1 VGALFGFF
9 DTVGRHMQEQNRVE
23 LEHQT
28 KANAEMADMLDNL
41 AKTAKPQYAP
51 DYFRAAM
58 QIRMTPPGKKPP
70 KEATDIYSLMLRQVK
85 SPQPTSPTQS
95 AQPTQPVQGRSD
107 SDPNTA
113 FVDPSSTPSLMPPP
127 GMRTEPAS
135 GAGMASLLPPP
146 STSSSTSSSQAA
158 PMPTDQPAPGG
169 SSMPTPPPGYGPP
182 PGYISTQVDP
192 IEMGQYQ
199 MQVKQQMVQQ
209 ERNRLAQ
216 EAMQLFPNDP
226 YARANYINDKTVDQP
241 STESATE
248 WIPSGMPGVALN
260 KRTGEYKAYTS
271 DQPLIKDVA
280 PGHHVISIDPKSG
293 TSKPVFN
300 APPSDSNLSY
310 QEQIHRDYQAALQGD
325 LAAKER
331 VAAHLI
337 RMKQE
342 AIARGA
348 PLEARRS
355 LDIALL
361 SRLVNP
367 AKASTDL
374 PPNLN
379 SMLDDVARR
388 VASGEMSLAQAQQAM
403 GGQRAGLGGAILSRL
418 SETDARILPAQVR
431 TKITDVNIGM
441 GELEIMEQL
450 TEQVINSP
458 STADRAANTLL
469 LENYTKSLA
478 SRLARANGEVGV
490 LTDQDVNRA
499 MTLVPGWKA
508 ANFAPEFA
516 RRELQLLRSNYD
528 RVKTA
533 FTNQYFE
540 QFSRGGGVPTLA
552 PTPSPSITPPPSRPT
567 PAPTPTPKPIPP
579 QSNSG
584 STVLMEVNGQRF
596 PVRADAVEEAIRR
609 GARRVQ

>member
-1 VGALFGFF
+1 
-9 DTVGRHMQEQNRVE
+9 
-23 LEHQT
+23 
-28 KANAEMADMLDNL
+28 
-41 AKTAKPQYAP
+41 
-51 DYFRAAM
+51 
-58 QIRMTPPGKKPP
+58 
-70 KEATDIYSLMLRQVK
+70 
-85 SPQPTSPTQS
+85 
-95 AQPTQPVQGRSD
+95 
-107 SDPNTA
+107 
-113 FVDPSSTPSLMPPP
+113 
-127 GMRTEPAS
+127 
-135 GAGMASLLPPP
+135 
-146 STSSSTSSSQAA
+146 
-158 PMPTDQPAPGG
+158 
-169 SSMPTPPPGYGPP
+169 
-182 PGYISTQVDP
+182 
-192 IEMGQYQ
+192 MGQYQ

-260 KRTGEYKAYTS
+260 KRTGEYKAYTP

-325 LAAKER
+325 PSAKER
-331 VAAHLI
+331 IAAHLT
-337 RMKQE
+337 RLKQE

-367 AKASTDL
+367 AKSSVDL

-388 VASGEMSLAQAQQAM
+388 VASGEMTLAQAQQAM

-418 SETDARILPAQVR
+418 SETDARILPAPVR
-431 TKITDVNIGM
+431 AKITDVNIGM

-458 STADRAANTLL
+458 NTADRAANTLL

-478 SRLARANGEVGV
+478 SRLSRANGEVGV

-508 ANFAPEFA
+508 ANFAPDFA
-516 RRELQLLRSNYD
+516 RRELQLLRANYE
-528 RVKTA
+528 RVKNA

-540 QFSRGGGVPTLA
+540 QFSRGAGA
-552 PTPSPSITPPPSRPT
+552 PTPTPYPSITPPPGRPNVPTPTPT
-567 PAPTPTPKPIPP
+567 PAPKPNPP